1 MALFMRK
8 TLQDKGLN
16 AEQIDYIMTE
26 SNRKLANDYLA
37 KDEVQE
43 RIDAAVLK
51 AQADVPA
58 PNVAETDEYKAL
70 QGEFDTFKKKVE
82 LSKELK
88 NGGVKEKFIDQVFA
102 LLEDGKPTEEQLGG
116 IREKYEEYFN
126 PPDTNG
132 QAASP
137 QFGADVKGTMPSGKT
152 ATAFEEVWGLGK
164 K

>member
-82 LSKELK
+82 LSK
-88 NGGVKEKFIDQVFA
+88 
-102 LLEDGKPTEEQLGG
+102 
-116 IREKYEEYFN
+116 
-126 PPDTNG
+126 
-132 QAASP
+132 
-137 QFGADVKGTMPSGKT
+137 
-152 ATAFEEVWGLGK
+152 
-164 K
+164 